1 MATSLPEVMIS
12 EEDIR
17 RRVEELAKQ
26 ISSDYADKGEVV
38 LIGVLKGSF
47 IFLADLARAMT
58 IPRTIEFIA
67 VSSYGNTSTSTG
79 AVRLLMD
86 VRGSIEGKHVVIV
99 EDIVDTGHTLHYL
112 MGIMDSHRPATV
124 RTCTLL
130 HKPARAE
137 VDVSIDYLGFT
148 IPDEWVVG
156 YGLDYAEQ
164 DRTLPYIGIV
174 QPEKRG

>member
-1 MATSLPEVMIS
+1 MTTSLPEVMIS
-12 EEDIR
+12 EEDIA
-17 RRVEELAKQ
+17 RRVDELAEQ
-26 ISSDYADKGEVV
+26 ISADYADKGEVV

-47 IFLADLARAMT
+47 IFLADLARRMS

-137 VDVSIDYLGFT
+137 VDVDIDYLGFT

-174 QPEKRG
+174 QPERRG

>member
-1 MATSLPEVMIS
+1 
-12 EEDIR
+12 
-17 RRVEELAKQ
+17 
-26 ISSDYADKGEVV
+26 
-38 LIGVLKGSF
+38 
-47 IFLADLARAMT
+47 
-58 IPRTIEFIA
+58 
-67 VSSYGNTSTSTG
+67 
-79 AVRLLMD
+79 
-86 VRGSIEGKHVVIV
+86 
-99 EDIVDTGHTLHYL
+99 

-174 QPEKRG
+174 QPDRLG